1 MARFVTRSSSLYLL
15 LSIAVA
21 ASALLAPAACAADY
35 PTHFVKV
42 LVPYPAGGGTDIL
55 ARLVAKGLQERLG
68 QPFVVE
74 NKPGAATNLAA
85 AMAARAA
92 PDGYTL
98 FLATIASHALNK
110 WSYKKLDYDPDE
122 FAPVAM
128 MGHNTFY
135 LVVAPTSAVN
145 SVQDLVRLAK
155 QRPEGLSYASN
166 GEGSPNHLLSE
177 QFRQRAGI
185 KLLHVPFKG
194 TNESN
199 TEVKTGRVDFMFN
212 GGSVS
217 WVNSGQLKAIAVT
230 YPTRWPTHPNIPTMA
245 EGGFPDITL
254 SAFFGFVAPGGT
266 PPDILDKLNE
276 ATRAVLANNPELDK
290 NMAPLGIVP
299 LITTRKETADFLKQ
313 QSEKW
318 RPIVKAVGIHFD

>member
-1 MARFVTRSSSLYLL
+1 MARFVTRSSSRYLL

-68 QPFVVE
+68 QPFIVE

-166 GEGSPNHLLSE
+166 GEGSPNHLITE

-212 GGSVS
+212 GGSIS

-230 YPTRWPTHPNIPTMA
+230 SPTRWPTHPNIPTMG
-245 EGGFPDITL
+245 EGGYPDITL
-254 SAFFGFVAPGGT
+254 SAFFGFVPGGT
-266 PPDILDKLNE
+266 PPEILDKLNE
-276 ATRAVLANNPELDK
+276 ATRAVLTNNPELDK
-290 NMAPLGIVP
+290 NMAPLGIAP

-318 RPIVKAVGIHFD
+318 RPIVKAVGIRFD